1 VDRLVIVSLLL
12 TGLLATQAPNS
23 RRGVGDHLTE
33 GDTRMAT
40 PASATRLIF
49 AYDSS
54 GIRLVAQQPVD
65 LAVPSAE
72 AESAS
77 SDELAAGFWVEVRDD
92 RRNVLY
98 RHPMRDPI
106 QRYPEVFSDDPD
118 QTIARV
124 EDPAPSGA
132 FTVVVPALPEGERVA
147 LMSAS
152 AAPATPSAEAAP
164 VAVREIAEFPL
175 LSPAAE

>member
-1 VDRLVIVSLLL
+1 MIVCLLL
-12 TGLLATQAPNS
+12 ACLLATQPPDSVPRSN
-23 RRGVGDHLTE
+23 HLTE
-33 GDTRMAT
+33 GDASMAT
-40 PASATRLIF
+40 PTPPVGATRLIF

-72 AESAS
+72 AVS

-92 RRNVLY
+92 QRNVLY
-98 RHPMRDPI
+98 RQPMRDPI
-106 QRYPEVFSDDPD
+106 ERYPEVFSEEPG

-124 EDPAPSGA
+124 EDPAPAGA
-132 FTVVVPALPEGERVA
+132 FTVVVPALPAGERVA

-152 AAPATPSAEAAP
+152 AGPATPSAEAAA
-164 VAVREIAEFPL
+164 VAVREIAEFALQP
-175 LSPAAE
+175 PAAE